1 MTDGGRLRLGLLLA
15 HDLAP
20 ERAARL
26 ADRLPDV
33 LAARFGVTGWDV
45 SVVREPPV
53 SPAPDARALVDLG
66 RTRLLEHD
74 WDLAVVLTDLPLRLD
89 RRPVTAHASPLHG
102 VGLLSVPALGAVQ
115 VARRTQDAV
124 VGLVEALLGGD
135 DDREDLAERVREL
148 QGDDDVARSGG
159 TVALAARVLVGN
171 LRLLLGMVRANR
183 PWRLALRLSRTLSAA
198 AAAGVL
204 ALITPDVWLL
214 ADAYGPVRLALLA
227 VASVVVTAVALVAGA
242 GLWER
247 HGGRGSR
254 RQVAL
259 FNLATSLTVLI
270 GVTALHLALLVVSL
284 VGAFALVVPDVLA
297 DAVGHDVGPLD
308 LVRLAWFTTIL
319 STVAGALGAG
329 LESDEAVREAAYT
342 YRAGAVPSEPQ
353 GARPGSAAEDPTDGP
368 ARG

>member
-1 MTDGGRLRLGLLLA
+1 MTEGGRLRLGLLLA

-20 ERAARL
+20 ERAQRL
-26 ADRLPDV
+26 VSQLPD
-33 LAARFGVTGWDV
+33 LLTARFGVAGWDV
-45 SVVREPPV
+45 QVQREPPLA
-53 SPAPDARALVDLG
+53 PPPDARALVDLG

-74 WDLAVVLTDLPLRLD
+74 WDLVVVLTDLPLRLD
-89 RRPVTAHASPLHG
+89 RRPVTSHASPVHG

-124 VGLVEALLGGD
+124 VDLVAALLGGD
-135 DDREDLAERVREL
+135 DEDDRADVADRVREL
-148 QGDDDVARSGG
+148 QGDDGVDRAGG
-159 TVALAARVLVGN
+159 GLVLAARVVSGN

-214 ADAYGPVRLALLA
+214 ADAYGPVRLALLG
-227 VASVVVTAVALVAGA
+227 VASVLVTSVALVAGA
-242 GLWER
+242 QLWER
-247 HGGRGSR
+247 QTGHGSR

-259 FNLATSLTVLI
+259 FNLATSLTVLV

-297 DAVGHDVGPLD
+297 EAVGHDVGATD

-342 YRAGAVPSEPQ
+342 YRAGAAAAPTSD
-353 GARPGSAAEDPTDGP
+353 RPAAADLD
-368 ARG
+368 

>member
-1 MTDGGRLRLGLLLA
+1 MTDGGRLRLGLVTA

-26 ADRLPDV
+26 AERLPGV
-33 LAARFGVTGWDV
+33 LEARFGVAGWDV
-45 SVVREPPV
+45 AVVREPPV
-53 SPAPDARALVDLG
+53 AAGTDARGLVDLG
-66 RTRLLEHD
+66 RTRLLDHG
-74 WDLAVVLTDLPLRLD
+74 WDLAVVLTDLPLRLE

-115 VARRTQDAV
+115 VGRRTQDAV
-124 VGLVEALLGGD
+124 VGLVEALLGGSDD
-135 DDREDLAERVREL
+135 DDREELADRVREL
-148 QGDDDVARSGG
+148 QDDDDVDRAGG
-159 TVALAARVLVGN
+159 GVVLAARVVSGN

-214 ADAYGPVRLALLA
+214 ADAYGPVRLALLG
-227 VASVVVTAVALVAGA
+227 VASVVVTTVALVAGA
-242 GLWER
+242 ELWER
-247 HGGRGSR
+247 PTGGGSR
-254 RQVAL
+254 RQVTL
-259 FNLATSLTVLI
+259 FNLATTLTVLI

-284 VGAFALVVPDVLA
+284 VGAFALVVPGVLA
-297 DAVGHDVGPLD
+297 DAVGHDVGVLD

-342 YRAGAVPSEPQ
+342 YRAGAPAT
-353 GARPGSAAEDPTDGP
+353 GPGGDDLD
-368 ARG
+368 